1 MAKYLKLFET
11 HTNYETYI
19 NGNDAVKPNVS
30 YCEDVNGVYYNPYV
44 REYDKEYLTFVA
56 IEDGTFKFSGNGI
69 YYSLDN
75 GTTWV
80 SLPTNTDTPTVNA
93 GKSILWKGNMQMQPY
108 AGIGSFSSTNK
119 FDVVG
124 NVLSLLYGD
133 NFVGQTTI
141 QTALYSKLD
150 IFNGCTNVVNAENLS
165 LPPTVVTYCYS
176 YMFNGCTSLTTAP
189 QLPATTLADYCYSN
203 MFNGCTSLTTAP
215 QLPATTLAQSC
226 YGSMFNG
233 CTSLTTAPQ
242 LPATTLAD
250 ACYNGMFS
258 GCTSLTSA
266 PQLPATTLAQSCY
279 SGMFRDCTSLT
290 SAPELSATT
299 LAYYCYSSMFQGC
312 TSLTTAPQLPAT
324 TLAQSCYGSMFYG
337 CTSLTN
343 APSILPATTLAREC
357 YLNMFNSCTS
367 LTSAPELPATSL
379 TQNYCYD
386 SMFKGCTSLNYIKA
400 MFTTT
405 PSKYLTHN
413 WVEGVAVSG
422 TFVKKRGALWDVT
435 GVSGVP
441 TGWTVQYA
449 DS

>member
-176 YMFNGCTSLTTAP
+176 Y
-189 QLPATTLADYCYSN
+189 
-203 MFNGCTSLTTAP
+203 
-215 QLPATTLAQSC
+215 
-226 YGSMFNG
+226 MFNG